1 VGQGLPGGLWCAA
14 YGDCVEWAVVCC
26 HAGTWGAPAGR
37 YAQHVGGEGVIGGW
51 GEGGCWLCTDVCH
64 PMPNTTAVCLT
75 TGFTEQYVGAAHPT
89 PYTLHPLPVLQV
101 RDTWSV
107 AGRMREVP
115 GPYVAAA
122 LVPAVII
129 SVLFYFD
136 HNVSS
141 QMAQQ
146 PEFNL
151 VKGPAYHWDFLLLS
165 GLVRATEFGGR
176 CRGLLGGGG
185 RLEGEGGGRRLKGA

>member
-1 VGQGLPGGLWCAA
+1 MG
-14 YGDCVEWAVVCC
+14 
-26 HAGTWGAPAGR
+26 
-37 YAQHVGGEGVIGGW
+37 
-51 GEGGCWLCTDVCH
+51 
-64 PMPNTTAVCLT
+64 
-75 TGFTEQYVGAAHPT
+75 
-89 PYTLHPLPVLQV
+89 
-101 RDTWSV
+101 
-107 AGRMREVP
+107 EVP

-129 SVLFYFD
+129 AVLFYFD

-165 GLVRATEFGGR
+165 GLVGVAVWGGGVMGAGGGLGPGLR
-176 CRGLLGGGG
+176 RGLEGGSEGGSEGCFKGACKKFEGCRGCWCV
-185 RLEGEGGGRRLKGA
+185 LEGHALG